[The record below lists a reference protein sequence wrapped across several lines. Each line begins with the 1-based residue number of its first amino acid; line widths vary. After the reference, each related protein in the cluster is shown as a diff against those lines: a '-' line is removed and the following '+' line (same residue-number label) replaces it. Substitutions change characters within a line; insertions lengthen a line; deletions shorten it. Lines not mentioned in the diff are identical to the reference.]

1 MKNVILLTIDALR
14 KDVLGCYGGEG
25 GLSPFIDSIQ
35 ERCIRF
41 TKDQSSGPYTQASF
55 PGILTSSYYLEY
67 VKEEKASHRLSSKR
81 VLVSEILKSK
91 GIVTAAFHSN
101 AYLWAYFGWENEMSF

>member
-67 VKEEKASHRLSSKR
+67 VKEERLT
-81 VLVSEILKSK
+81 
-91 GIVTAAFHSN
+91 IVFPIKEFLFPRSFN
-101 AYLWAYFGWENEMSF
+101 LNEL